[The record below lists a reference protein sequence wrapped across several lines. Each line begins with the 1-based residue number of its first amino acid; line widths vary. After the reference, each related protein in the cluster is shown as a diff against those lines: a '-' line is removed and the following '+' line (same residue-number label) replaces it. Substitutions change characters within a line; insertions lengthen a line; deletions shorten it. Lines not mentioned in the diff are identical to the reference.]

1 MQFLII
7 NNEVIPKNTA
17 VFIGKNINIAPSLLN
32 IKLFLPQQLEF
43 SA

>member
-17 VFIGKNINIAPSLLN
+17 VLFGANINIATFATEHKA
-32 IKLFLPQQLEF
+32 IFT
-43 SA
+43 AAIRI